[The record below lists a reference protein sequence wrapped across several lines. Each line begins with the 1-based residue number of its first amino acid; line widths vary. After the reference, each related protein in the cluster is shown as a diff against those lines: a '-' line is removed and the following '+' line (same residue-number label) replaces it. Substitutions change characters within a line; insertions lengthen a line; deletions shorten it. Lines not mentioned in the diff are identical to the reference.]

1 MPDTTSTEPDIAD
14 TTAEVAVLARML
26 TGTAAIAEV
35 ADKLRA
41 QDFAWPTHQSVFDA
55 IMDLYRAGQPADAL
69 TVSNEID
76 RRGLSNRIG
85 QLYLYS
91 LLASAPTETQAS
103 QYADRVAELARQR
116 ERSGGT
122 GHGHG
127 HATPTTAPTLTYP
140 TVALPLT
147 KPATHPAPPGY
158 SPRPPARRAA
168 RRWPVFIAGAAIGAV
183 VAAVAATIVTSH
195 IASTQTQTAAPS
207 NPSSPPPLPE
217 PAANRQTCNAWLL
230 AGDRIRAAGR
240 AQAAI
245 PKDTSI
251 LDPAVR
257 AKPAWK
263 DAVKK
268 AAEEYRQGSDILA
281 KGITPGAATILTD
294 AAHAA
299 VGALNTVST
308 AYATFDAASGNA
320 YQALKEESDTV
331 DVLCERL
338 APR

>member
-1 MPDTTSTEPDIAD
+1 MSDATSTEPDIAD
-14 TTAEVAVLARML
+14 TTAEMAVLARML
-26 TGTAAIAEV
+26 TGTEAIAEV

-41 QDFAWPTHQSVFDA
+41 QDFSWPTHQSVFDA

-91 LLASAPTETQAS
+91 LLASAPTETQAA

-116 ERSGGT
+116 QESGGPS
-122 GHGHG
+122 GHT
-127 HATPTTAPTLTYP
+127 TPTTAPTLTYP
-140 TVALPLT
+140 GVALPLT
-147 KPATHPAPPGY
+147 TPATHPAPPGY
-158 SPRPPARRAA
+158 SPRPPARPTA

-183 VAAVAATIVTSH
+183 VAAAAATIVTTH
-195 IASTQTQTAAPS
+195 IASTPTQTAAPPS
-207 NPSSPPPLPE
+207 NPASPPPLPE
-217 PAANRQTCNAWLL
+217 PEANRQTCNAWLL

-240 AQAAI
+240 AQSAI
-245 PKDTSI
+245 PKDMSI

-257 AKPAWK
+257 AKPAWN

-268 AAEEYRQGSDILA
+268 AADEYRQGSDILA

-294 AAHAA
+294 AAYAT

-308 AYATFDAASGNA
+308 AYTTFDAASGNA